1 MATGTEP
8 ETSVESPEDAAED
21 DEPYDGGYAR
31 LELPGVE
38 PDED

>member
-8 ETSVESPEDAAED
+8 ETTVETDDDIPEE

-31 LELPGVE
+31 LEPPGVE